1 MALKSSDRSG
11 GPLLDFSDR
20 GAWITLL
27 LGTNSFAVWRLRYC
41 GGMRKPNVRL
51 SPSRYPSPSL
61 PNVSRGWLADSAIWP
76 DRIIRACAGMAS
88 CSPKRR

>member
-27 LGTNSFAVWRLRYC
+27 LGTNSFAV
-41 GGMRKPNVRL
+41 
-51 SPSRYPSPSL
+51 
-61 PNVSRGWLADSAIWP
+61 
-76 DRIIRACAGMAS
+76 
-88 CSPKRR
+88 